1 MNRKRSSTLY
11 LLCLAALC
19 LLTAPRLSAQSATGS
34 WYGKAEVALP
44 GMHDNYL
51 TELVIKQKGNRVTGV
66 FGYYFRDKYQSF
78 FVHGR
83 YNPQTREV
91 TILNIPV
98 IYYGSNSTL
107 NSIDCNTNFRGVLM
121 NSKFKSTLSGYF
133 YHDDRYTHM
142 CPDLKVAYTLD
153 RNEKEDSVIGA
164 ATGSTRIWT
173 PQSDDIVV
181 NGAKEDKQADSA
193 KKKLD
198 SILNVA
204 MSHVDST
211 KEAPDTAQVAIAP
224 TPPVPPAPDP
234 EKADDKKIVESFG
247 KRAAVLNKVLDV
259 ESDSVRL
266 SFYDNGIIDG
276 DSISVFLNQE
286 LILKHQELE
295 ARALVLYILLDS
307 TRDINEISMFAENLG
322 KYPPNTA
329 LMVVTDGKNRYEVF
343 MSSSLKENATIKL
356 RKVKPQ

>member
-1 MNRKRSSTLY
+1 MKRKRNPYLS
-11 LLCLAALC
+11 LLCLWGLC
-19 LLTAPRLSAQSATGS
+19 LLAAPRLSAQTATGS
-34 WYGKAEVALP
+34 WYGKAEVDLA

-98 IYYGSNSTL
+98 IYYGSNSTV

-121 NSKFKSTLSGYF
+121 NSKFKSTLSGFF
-133 YHDDRYTHM
+133 YHDDRYSHM

-153 RNEKEDSVIGA
+153 RNEKQDSVIGA

-181 NGAKEDKQADSA
+181 NGAKEEQQGDSA
-193 KKKLD
+193 KRKLD
-198 SILNVA
+198 SVLNVA
-204 MSHVDST
+204 MSHIDST
-211 KEAPDTAQVAIAP
+211 KEEPDTAQVAA
-224 TPPVPPAPDP
+224 TPPPAPAPDP
-234 EKADDKKIVESFG
+234 EKVDDKKIVESFV
-247 KRAAVLNKVLDV
+247 KRTPVLNKVLDV

-276 DSISVFLNQE
+276 DSISVFLNQQ

-295 ARALVLYILLDS
+295 AKALVLYILLDS
-307 TRDINEISMFAENLG
+307 TRDVNEISMFAENLG

-356 RKVKPQ
+356 RKVKPAN

>member
-1 MNRKRSSTLY
+1 MNRKERSYLY
-11 LLCLAALC
+11 LLCLAGLC
-19 LLTAPRLSAQSATGS
+19 FLAAPRLSAQTATGS
-34 WYGKAEVALP
+34 WYGKAEVDVA

-66 FGYYFRDKYQSF
+66 FGYYFRDKYQSI

-98 IYYGSNSTL
+98 IYYGSNSTV

-133 YHDDRYTHM
+133 YHDDRYSHM

-181 NGAKEDKQADSA
+181 NGSKEEQQGDSA
-193 KKKLD
+193 KRKLD
-198 SILNVA
+198 SILNIA
-204 MSHVDST
+204 MTHADSA
-211 KEAPDTAQVAIAP
+211 KEESDTAQVAVVP
-224 TPPVPPAPDP
+224 TPLPPDP
-234 EKADDKKIVESFG
+234 EKVDDKKIAESFG
-247 KRAAVLNKVLDV
+247 KRAPVLNTVLDV

-276 DSISVFLNQE
+276 DSISVFLNQQ

-295 ARALVLYILLDS
+295 AKALVLYVLLDS
-307 TRDINEISMFAENLG
+307 TRDVNEISMFAENLG

-356 RKVKPQ
+356 RKVKPAN